1 MSLFVYSQLL
11 CREIFMRLRMLFCAV
26 ALASVAYAKEPA
38 PYLTGT
44 LVQMDAVYCGAS
56 DSAQKRIHEPLCQE
70 YILQAENVTFRIR
83 PRDEKHSVLLS
94 VGNRAE
100 FRMEKDKLM
109 LRMEEANSKER
120 EYVIISMTPRSDA
133 SAADAAP
140 SHLNHLQ

>member
-1 MSLFVYSQLL
+1 
-11 CREIFMRLRMLFCAV
+11 MRLRMLFCAV

-44 LVQMDAVYCGAS
+44 LLQMDAVYCG

-70 YILQAENVTFRIR
+70 YVLQAENVIFRIR
-83 PRDEKHSVLLS
+83 PRDEKHSVLLP

-140 SHLNHLQ
+140 SHVNHLQ

>member
-1 MSLFVYSQLL
+1 LS
-11 CREIFMRLRMLFCAV
+11 R
-26 ALASVAYAKEPA
+26 
-38 PYLTGT
+38 
-44 LVQMDAVYCGAS
+44 
-56 DSAQKRIHEPLCQE
+56 E

-83 PRDEKHSVLLS
+83 PRDEKHSVLLP

-133 SAADAAP
+133 SAADAVP
-140 SHLNHLQ
+140 SRVNHLQ